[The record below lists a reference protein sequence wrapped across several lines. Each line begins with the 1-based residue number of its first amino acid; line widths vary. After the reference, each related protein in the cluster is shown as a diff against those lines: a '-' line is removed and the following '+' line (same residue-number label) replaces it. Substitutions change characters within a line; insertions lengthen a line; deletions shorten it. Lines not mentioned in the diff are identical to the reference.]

1 MAKISKQVT
10 TGKAFEYALLHS
22 LYERLQHH
30 GIQVDIVASA
40 PYVTARSCF
49 LSIGSKDQS
58 ADRLAASFAVNLLL
72 DLEPKLTH
80 ALNEQDTLQLEIVAD
95 VAGEDGDVRD
105 VLAIRSSQEWEI
117 GISAKHHHRAVKHPR
132 LSASI
137 DFGAKWLGIP
147 CSSEFMARMK
157 EIFLPLKE
165 RRRQSKAT
173 AKWEELGDYTEGL
186 YVPVLEAFKQE
197 IYYIDKA
204 HPHTVAAQ
212 LVQYLIGRMDF
223 YKVIKL
229 DDRVEV
235 QAYNLHGTLNQASMQ
250 SKPKAK
256 IPRLK
261 LPTRILD
268 ISYAAGSKTTLI
280 FTMDEGWQMS
290 FRIHVASSRIE
301 SSLKFDVNLVSSPH
315 TLFINQ
321 LILPKP

>member
-30 GIQVDIVASA
+30 GIQVDIIEST

-49 LSIGSKDQS
+49 LSIGNEDQS

-80 ALNEQDTLQLEIVAD
+80 ALNEQDTLQLEIVPD

-105 VLAIRSSQEWEI
+105 VLAIRSSQDWEI

-137 DFGAKWLGIP
+137 DFGSKWLGIP
-147 CSSEFMARMK
+147 CSSEFMERMK
-157 EIFLPLKE
+157 ALFLPLKE
-165 RRRQSKAT
+165 RRSQSKAT
-173 AKWEELGDYTEGL
+173 AKWEELGDYTESL
-186 YVPVLEAFKQE
+186 YIPVLEAFKQE
-197 IYYIDKA
+197 ICAIDKA
-204 HPHTVAAQ
+204 HPHTVASQ

-229 DDRVEV
+229 DDHVEV
-235 QAYNLHGTLNQASMQ
+235 QAYNLHGTLNQSASQ
-250 SKPKAK
+250 AKPKAK

-268 ISYAAGSKTTLI
+268 ISYAAGSKTTLL

>member
-1 MAKISKQVT
+1 
-10 TGKAFEYALLHS
+10 
-22 LYERLQHH
+22 
-30 GIQVDIVASA
+30 
-40 PYVTARSCF
+40 
-49 LSIGSKDQS
+49 
-58 ADRLAASFAVNLLL
+58 
-72 DLEPKLTH
+72 
-80 ALNEQDTLQLEIVAD
+80 
-95 VAGEDGDVRD
+95 
-105 VLAIRSSQEWEI
+105 
-117 GISAKHHHRAVKHPR
+117 
-132 LSASI
+132 
-137 DFGAKWLGIP
+137 
-147 CSSEFMARMK
+147 
-157 EIFLPLKE
+157 
-165 RRRQSKAT
+165 
-173 AKWEELGDYTEGL
+173 
-186 YVPVLEAFKQE
+186 
-197 IYYIDKA
+197 
-204 HPHTVAAQ
+204 
-212 LVQYLIGRMDF
+212 MDF

-321 LILPKP
+321 LILPKS